1 MAPVPSPS
9 PSPSPPAA
17 AFHALASALDDP
29 IFIVDEWWRLH
40 WANAAAERLLS
51 ASALSRDGGEFL
63 ALLSTESRDR
73 LVLDAATGVAEPWR
87 GTGALV
93 GSEMTTVSITVYPL
107 GAGAP
112 PGWRA
117 VQLVDRSA
125 LDALERALAD
135 ARTLER
141 VGRLALALG
150 HSFSELLTAIS
161 GSAELLASELAP
173 RDAVRA
179 DVETIR
185 RAAERAAVLTRAL
198 TRGPS
203 ARAAAP
209 QRVDLSR
216 AVEAMDATLRRT
228 VGERVRLVLDLAP
241 EGGQA
246 LLDLAQLEAAIL
258 HLARNARDAM
268 PFGGELRVTV
278 RATEVPVPRKAV
290 HAIVRPGRYA
300 TIEVR
305 DNGMGM
311 QEAVLQRCFEPLF
324 STRGAEGLGLSL
336 VFGTLTQM
344 GGYVTC
350 ESAPSLGTIVT
361 LYVPLLT
368 PREGRSAPSPAWTRS
383 VLVVDDEE
391 AVRRIAARALR
402 REGYR
407 VSEACDADQALAL
420 VSGDPSLAD
429 LLVTDVVMPG
439 LSGVELASCIIAARP
454 DVRVLFSSGA
464 SSMAAAE
471 AALLPRGA
479 AFLPKPFTPKALGD
493 RVRALFGL

>member
-1 MAPVPSPS
+1 MAPTPYPTF
-9 PSPSPPAA
+9 A
-17 AFHALASALDDP
+17 AFRSLASALDDP
-29 IFIVDEWWRLH
+29 LFIVDEWWRLH
-40 WANAAAERLLS
+40 WSNPAGERLLAA
-51 ASALSRDGGEFL
+51 ASLPRDGAEFL
-63 ALLSTESRDR
+63 ALFATEAREQ
-73 LVLDAATGVAEPWR
+73 LVLDAAAGAAESWR
-87 GTGALV
+87 GRGTLV
-93 GSEMTTVSITVYPL
+93 GSELTTVSINVHALP
-107 GAGAP
+107 AGVP

-125 LDALERALAD
+125 HDALEKSLSEARA
-135 ARTLER
+135 LER

-150 HSFSELLTAIS
+150 HEFSELLTAIG

-179 DVETIR
+179 DVEAIR
-185 RAAERAAVLTRAL
+185 LAAERAAVLTRAL

-203 ARAAAP
+203 SRSSAP
-209 QRVDLSR
+209 QRVELSR
-216 AVEAMDATLRRT
+216 AIEAMDATLRRT
-228 VGERVRLVLDLAP
+228 AGERVRLVLDLAP
-241 EGGQA
+241 NAGQA
-246 LLDLAQLEAAIL
+246 LIDLSQLEAAVL
-258 HLARNARDAM
+258 HLARNAREAM
-268 PFGGELRVTV
+268 PFGGDLRVTL
-278 RATEVPVPRKAV
+278 RATEVAVPRKAV
-290 HAIVRPGRYA
+290 HAIIRPGRYA

-305 DNGMGM
+305 DTGIGMPD
-311 QEAVLQRCFEPLF
+311 ATVQRCFEPLF
-324 STRGAEGLGLSL
+324 STRDAEGLGLSL

-350 ESAPSLGTIVT
+350 DSAPALGTIMT
-361 LYVPLLT
+361 LYIPAM
-368 PREGRSAPSPAWTRS
+368 APSEVRLVEPRVWTRS

-391 AVRRIAARALR
+391 AVRRIAARTLR

-439 LSGVELASCIIAARP
+439 LSGVELASCIVAARP

-464 SSMAAAE
+464 SAMATAE
-471 AALLPRGA
+471 TARLPRGA

-493 RVRALFGL
+493 RVRSLFGL